1 MAGISN
7 QNLLNF
13 KEEKT
18 NEDVKK
24 IFVNVFPQIL

>member
-13 KEEKT
+13 IEEKT
-18 NEDVKK
+18 NDDIKK
-24 IFVNVFPQIL
+24 NLLVFFPQIL

>member
-13 KEEKT
+13 LEEKT
-18 NEDVKK
+18 NDDIEKN
-24 IFVNVFPQIL
+24 FVGVFP

>member
-18 NEDVKK
+18 NDDAKK
-24 IFVNVFPQIL
+24 FFVNVFPQIL